1 MLTWKTVDPSAIYPL
16 ERYHAVSGNHE
27 YRIFYG
33 LKAAS
38 QDRPWVLVIR
48 EVATACTRMCTIHH
62 TADEAKKAAEQW
74 DGVLAGMDDQ
84 GWGADRRQD
93 RPHVDP
99 ERRFE

>member
-1 MLTWKTVDPSAIYPL
+1 MLTWQTVDPNATYPL
-16 ERYHAVSGNHE
+16 ERYCAVSADHE

-48 EVATACTRMCTIHH
+48 EVGMACTRMCTIHR

-74 DGVLAGMDDQ
+74 EGPPP
-84 GWGADRRQD
+84 R
-93 RPHVDP
+93 
-99 ERRFE
+99 E

>member
-48 EVATACTRMCTIHH
+48 EVGTACTR
-62 TADEAKKAAEQW
+62 
-74 DGVLAGMDDQ
+74 
-84 GWGADRRQD
+84 
-93 RPHVDP
+93 P
-99 ERRFE
+99 

>member
-1 MLTWKTVDPSAIYPL
+1 MLTWKTVDPNAIYPL

-27 YRIFYG
+27 YCILYG

-48 EVATACTRMCTIHH
+48 QVGTACTRMRTIHN

-74 DGVLAGMDDQ
+74 EGPPPG
-84 GWGADRRQD
+84 G
-93 RPHVDP
+93 
-99 ERRFE
+99 

>member
-1 MLTWKTVDPSAIYPL
+1 MLTWKTVDRKAIYPL

-48 EVATACTRMCTIHH
+48 EVGTACTRMCTIHH
-62 TADEAKKAAEQW
+62 TAAFFAS
-74 DGVLAGMDDQ
+74 VSTPH
-84 GWGADRRQD
+84 RR
-93 RPHVDP
+93 
-99 ERRFE
+99 

>member
-1 MLTWKTVDPSAIYPL
+1 MLTWKTVDRKAIYPL

-38 QDRPWVLVIR
+38 QDRPW
-48 EVATACTRMCTIHH
+48 ACTRMCTIHH

-74 DGVLAGMDDQ
+74 EGPPPQ
-84 GWGADRRQD
+84 
-93 RPHVDP
+93 
-99 ERRFE
+99 